1 MIDSMAGCNKGKGC
15 ITAGAQGTGAG
26 AAFRT
31 RARGRVGRA
40 HAKDS
45 CHRERPSSAAGGRG
59 GGGVLHPSGSLT
71 SKYSAKRIAP
81 EGVLVHSHSSG
92 KCP

>member
-1 MIDSMAGCNKGKGC
+1 MHRV
-15 ITAGAQGTGAG
+15 QGLVLRSERKQGG
-26 AAFRT
+26 GLVELMPRI
-31 RARGRVGRA
+31 RVTENDR
-40 HAKDS
+40 
-45 CHRERPSSAAGGRG
+45 RVPRAGGG